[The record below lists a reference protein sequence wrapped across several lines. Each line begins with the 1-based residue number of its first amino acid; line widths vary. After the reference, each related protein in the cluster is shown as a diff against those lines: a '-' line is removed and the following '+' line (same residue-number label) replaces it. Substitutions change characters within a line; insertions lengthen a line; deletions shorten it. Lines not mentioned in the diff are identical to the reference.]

1 MDDVDIRIVK
11 KSVELWNA
19 NEEDFSLEKIGN
31 NIISSRIESTLW
43 TEKYRPKRL
52 TEYHVNPAILK
63 DIEDWI
69 KSFINRNQ
77 FYYKPVLLLY
87 GSAGIGKTTIAHLI
101 FEKYGYHTVEI
112 NASDVRNKKQIK
124 ELVGKISSF
133 SVDNLKNK
141 KSVGLIMDEVD
152 GMLGGDI
159 GGIAE
164 FVRIINPST
173 ESQKQ
178 SPKNTKSKK
187 SPTSKTGK
195 KKLAKGTKDDDENS
209 KYPVFP
215 YKFPVIATCNSIKD
229 KMQQLLRLSVVIKLE
244 QPSVDNALA
253 VINHICDRED
263 IQLTPIEKINF
274 IDTDYRRIINSLYQY
289 KLRSK
294 GVFNDTKLRYYCD
307 KEDGQ
312 YLTPI
317 GDTLVDRINYMMQ
330 PSLSSKL
337 DNFKFS
343 DCNLYLM
350 GLYYNTIPVLGYIQ
364 RINKRSLKEEYIADL
379 QNVLN
384 LYYLYIYCEIMNE
397 YSYKFQY
404 WDLIPYMEIFGIIEP
419 VKTFNKQILE
429 KNDIGTKSVIV
440 HHHPYNGMRQ
450 EQSSNHK
457 YCKKLTNGR
466 TTDAIKLFYSSGG
479 GSSKE
484 CDKIISKINS
494 LAN

>member
-1 MDDVDIRIVK
+1 MDDIKILK
-11 KSVELWNA
+11 KSVELWGN
-19 NEEDFSLEKIGN
+19 NEEGFLLEGIGD
-31 NIISSRIESTLW
+31 NIPTRIESTLW
-43 TEKYRPKRL
+43 TEKYRPKTL
-52 TEYHVNPAILK
+52 SQYYVNPAILK

-69 KSFINRNQ
+69 KSFIDRNQ
-77 FYYKPVLLLY
+77 FFYKPVLLLY

-229 KMQQLLRLSVVIKLE
+229 IKLQQLLRLSVIIKLE
-244 QPSVDNALA
+244 QPSANNALA
-253 VINHICDRED
+253 VINHICDSED
-263 IQLTPIEKINF
+263 IALPFIEKISF
-274 IDTDYRRIINSLYQY
+274 KFTVINSFSSPSPIV
-289 KLRSK
+289 KL
-294 GVFNDTKLRYYCD
+294 L
-307 KEDGQ
+307 
-312 YLTPI
+312 
-317 GDTLVDRINYMMQ
+317 
-330 PSLSSKL
+330 
-337 DNFKFS
+337 
-343 DCNLYLM
+343 
-350 GLYYNTIPVLGYIQ
+350 
-364 RINKRSLKEEYIADL
+364 
-379 QNVLN
+379 
-384 LYYLYIYCEIMNE
+384 
-397 YSYKFQY
+397 
-404 WDLIPYMEIFGIIEP
+404 LIPP
-419 VKTFNKQILE
+419 IL
-429 KNDIGTKSVIV
+429 
-440 HHHPYNGMRQ
+440 
-450 EQSSNHK
+450 
-457 YCKKLTNGR
+457 
-466 TTDAIKLFYSSGG
+466 
-479 GSSKE
+479 
-484 CDKIISKINS
+484 INS
-494 LAN
+494 IDSVKLKSESAV